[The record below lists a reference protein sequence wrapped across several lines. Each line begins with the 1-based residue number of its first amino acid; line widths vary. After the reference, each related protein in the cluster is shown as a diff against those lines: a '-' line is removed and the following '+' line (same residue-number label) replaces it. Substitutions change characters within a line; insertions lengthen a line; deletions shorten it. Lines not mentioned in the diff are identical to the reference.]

1 MPINITDELHAATT
15 KGKIASAKEIYLT
28 GDTENLQQI
37 GEKTH
42 QLEDSI
48 KNIAATGGASTAAAV
63 TFDNV
68 ASGMT
73 AVNAQGAIEELDTK
87 NKEQDTEL
95 SKKANATDVTIQIN
109 EEKSRVDSELRK
121 KFAKENIVQELG
133 DNEDK
138 VVSQKCITN
147 TVSQLEQEQIQ
158 GGVYDIS
165 YHNNDAVFESLSTLL
180 SSPNLNVLIPISVRH
195 GGMMIRFI
203 QGSEQ
208 SSDNKYVQ
216 YRLMAN
222 KWSTTVSDWQGVD
235 DEPIFGSENIV
246 ESGGVKKSIEQISDE
261 VGNLA
266 LTKEYVNPSDFSG
279 VIIDGSR
286 KVIKA
291 TSSFNSFIIRVAKG
305 TVFSFNRSVGT
316 YRLSNYPK
324 LGETIPSDTNF
335 TYERNKEYTALDT
348 MYLLIQSNVSSFTNI
363 IITTKAYGLKNDIA
377 QLESGLNNITN
388 NVVRCTV
395 QDFSEDEKSIVRNNI
410 DASKKKTVDTYIEQE
425 QTAIMQGNYGKT
437 DLGEVIPKGSIITS
451 ISGDILEFYPYNA
464 NLTLDTS
471 VLIKDRVLPY
481 TLLDDCYGVASRSSG
496 NLVISYSKLIPV
508 ELDEYLEGEVLEI
521 KKDISNIKKESSLT
535 NNILF
540 KNKKIAVFGDSITY
554 MTGPDG
560 KSYSDWI
567 AEYTGAEVVNLGIGG
582 STIGQRTTP
591 SLDPASAAQENPPR
605 YVFSVAFSSLDVVNM
620 VKAFVTGD
628 TSYQEATK
636 QWANNNPSADGAST
650 IINQSD
656 SIDRLIASD
665 IKDFDAIIIMAGTND
680 FRNATLIDE
689 PAGNIGYT
697 GEAIKE
703 IIKDIKSY
711 SNKEIPIYW
720 FTPIVRFFNPY
731 PFNASTNYQV
741 GDMVKYNNKLYEFN
755 EEHPAGA
762 WIGTDVTEITVDE
775 SHNIKTWG
783 SNFKNE
789 NGTGITFE
797 EFCNRLFNLVKSQNI
812 DICDMYHD
820 LGWTFWNFKRF
831 CRPTDRTHPY
841 YGLQYIGRKIS
852 SWIISHNT
860 VL

>member
-1 MPINITDELHAATT
+1 MAKIPIILEPGRADGKLATSGAIFDENKGMFQSEINDIQDTLNSDNPNKPLSAKQGKILKELLDNKVIEAGGIPIDTEPIEGNITHLVNSDGL
-15 KGKIASAKEIYLT
+15 AKEFNKHNTAITQGNVYDVSFYNN
-28 GDTENLQQI
+28 GAVF
-37 GEKTH
+37 
-42 QLEDSI
+42 DSI
-48 KNIAATGGASTAAAV
+48 QS
-63 TFDNV
+63 
-68 ASGMT
+68 
-73 AVNAQGAIEELDTK
+73 L
-87 NKEQDTEL
+87 L
-95 SKKANATDVTIQIN
+95 SSSN
-109 EEKSRVDSELRK
+109 
-121 KFAKENIVQELG
+121 
-133 DNEDK
+133 
-138 VVSQKCITN
+138 
-147 TVSQLEQEQIQ
+147 
-158 GGVYDIS
+158 
-165 YHNNDAVFESLSTLL
+165 LSTL
-180 SSPNLNVLIPISVRH
+180 IPTSVRH
-195 GGMMIRFI
+195 GGMTIRFV
-203 QGSEQ
+203 Q

-222 KWSTTVSDWQGVD
+222 TFSTDEDDWQGVD
-235 DEPIFGSENIV
+235 SKPIFGSENIV
-246 ESGGVKKSIEQISDE
+246 ESGGVKDSIEQISDE
-261 VGNLA
+261 VGKLA

-279 VIIDGSR
+279 LIINNSR
-286 KVIKA
+286 IVVKA
-291 TSSFNSFIIRVAKG
+291 SSSYNSFVIRVAKG

-316 YRLSNYPK
+316 HRLSNYPK
-324 LGETIPSDTNF
+324 LGETIPSDANF

-348 MYLLIQSNVSSFTNI
+348 MYLLIQSNVSSFSNV
-363 IITTKAYGLKNDIA
+363 IITTKPYGLKNDVE
-377 QLESGLNNITN
+377 QLKLELNSLTN
-388 NVVRCTV
+388 SVVRCTA
-395 QDFSEDEKSIVRNNI
+395 QEFSEDEKSIARNNI
-410 DASKKKTVDTYIEQE
+410 DASKKKTVDTYVEQE

-451 ISGDILEFYPYNA
+451 ISGDVLEFYPYNA

-471 VLIKDRVLPY
+471 VLIKSNVLPY
-481 TLLDDCYGVASRSSG
+481 TLLDDCYGVASRPSG
-496 NLVISYSKLIPV
+496 NLIINYSKLVPT
-508 ELDEYLEGEVLEI
+508 ELDEYLEGEVI
-521 KKDISNIKKESSLT
+521 KIKEDVSNIKKEVSLI
-535 NNILF
+535 NISNTSF

-560 KSYSDWI
+560 KSYSDWV

-628 TSYQEATK
+628 TSYQEAAK
-636 QWANNNPSADGAST
+636 QWANNNPNADGAIT
-650 IINQSD
+650 ITNQSD

-680 FRNATLIDE
+680 FRNSTLIDE
-689 PAGNIGYT
+689 PTGNIGYT

-720 FTPIVRFFNPY
+720 FTPIVRFFDPY
-731 PFNASTNYQV
+731 PFNTSINYQV
-741 GDMVKYNNKLYEFN
+741 GDMVKYDNKRYEFN

-775 SHNIKTWG
+775 SHNIKSWG
-783 SNFKNE
+783 SNFKNK
-789 NGTGITFE
+789 NGTGITLE
-797 EFCNRLFNLVKSQNI
+797 EFCNRLYNLVKSQNI

>member
-1 MPINITDELHAATT
+1 MAIVN
-15 KGKIASAKEIYLT
+15 KFNVNK
-28 GDTENLQQI
+28 QQ
-37 GEKTH
+37 
-42 QLEDSI
+42 
-48 KNIAATGGASTAAAV
+48 V
-63 TFDNV
+63 TFDADIIENMSANDV
-68 ASGMT
+68 SYNASTQYDENTVGDK
-73 AVNAQGAIEELDTK
+73 L
-87 NKEQDTEL
+87 
-95 SKKANATDVTIQIN
+95 
-109 EEKSRVDSELRK
+109 SELE
-121 KFAKENIVQELG
+121 KEVIY
-133 DNEDK
+133 D
-138 VVSQKCITN
+138 VSA
-147 TVSQLEQEQIQ
+147 
-158 GGVYDIS
+158 
-165 YHNNDAVFESLSTLL
+165 HNNGVVFESLSSLL
-180 SSPNLNVLIPISVRH
+180 SSSNLDILIPVSVRC
-195 GGMMIRFI
+195 GGMTIRFI
-203 QGSEQ
+203 QSP
-208 SSDNKYVQ
+208 NNWYVE
-216 YRLMAN
+216 YRLMATSFSIN
-222 KWSTTVSDWQGVD
+222 EKNWQGVD
-235 DEPIFGSENIV
+235 SEPIFGSENIV
-246 ESGGVKKSIEQISDE
+246 ESGGVKESIEQISDE
-261 VGNLA
+261 IGKLA

-279 VIIDGSR
+279 LIIDNSR

-291 TSSFNSFIIRVAKG
+291 NSNYNSFIIRLAKG
-305 TVFSFNRSVGT
+305 TVFSFNRSVST

-324 LGETIPSDTNF
+324 LGETISSDVNF
-335 TYERNKEYTALDT
+335 TYLANEDYTALDT
-348 MYLLIQSNVSSFTNI
+348 MYLLIQTKVSSFLNV
-363 IITTKAYGLKNDIA
+363 IITTKPYGLKNDIE
-377 QLESGLNNITN
+377 QLESGLNSITN
-388 NVVRCTV
+388 SVVRCTA

-425 QTAIMQGNYGKT
+425 QTAIMQGNYAKT
-437 DLGEVIPKGSIITS
+437 NLGEVIPKGSIITS
-451 ISGDILEFYPYNA
+451 ISGAVPEFYPYNA
-464 NLTLDTS
+464 NLILDTS

-481 TLLDDCYGVASRSSG
+481 TLLDDCYGVASRPSG
-496 NLVISYSKLIPV
+496 NLIISYSKLVPT

-521 KKDISNIKKESSLT
+521 KEDISNIKEESSLT
-535 NNILF
+535 NNILL

-582 STIGQRTTP
+582 STISQRTTP

-628 TSYQEATK
+628 TSYQEAAK

-665 IKDFDAIIIMAGTND
+665 VKDFDAIIIMAGTND
-680 FRNATLIDE
+680 FRNSTLINE
-689 PAGNIGYT
+689 PEGNIGYT

-711 SNKEIPIYW
+711 SNKEIAIYW
-720 FTPIVRFFNPY
+720 FTPIVRFFDPY
-731 PFNASTNYQV
+731 PFNTSTNYQV
-741 GDMVKYNNKLYEFN
+741 GDMVKYDNKLYEFN
-755 EEHPAGA
+755 EEHLAGT

-775 SHNIKTWG
+775 SHNIKSWG
-783 SNFKNE
+783 SNFKNK

-797 EFCNRLFNLVKSQNI
+797 EFCNRLFNIVKSQNI